1 MLPLRVG
8 IKSVNRIKMIK
19 RHLGEKGERA
29 SKVKAYRT
37 LYSVDGGRRDRRE
50 VTTLFLS
57 HSRAEKASE
66 QKVAEGRISPILV
79 GQSPL

>member
-1 MLPLRVG
+1 MGVG

-19 RHLGEKGERA
+19 RHLGGKGERV
-29 SKVKAYRT
+29 SKMKEYCT
-37 LYSVDGGRRDRRE
+37 LYSLDGGRRDRRK

-66 QKVAEGRISPILV
+66 QKVAEGRISPILE
-79 GQSPL
+79 G